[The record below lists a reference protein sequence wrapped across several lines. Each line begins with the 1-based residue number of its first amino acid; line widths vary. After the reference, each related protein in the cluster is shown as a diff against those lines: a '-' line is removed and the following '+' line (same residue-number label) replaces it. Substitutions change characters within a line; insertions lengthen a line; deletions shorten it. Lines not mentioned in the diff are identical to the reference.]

1 LTGASDSY
9 YAAAIVVTTTA
20 AAMTTDAPTPSPADT
35 FSDLSLTTLLLP
47 ITDDATISQQRPQ
60 INFGSHQA
68 LAVDGGNPTAALG
81 DSIGETFDS
90 LLKFDVSLVDM
101 TRPIERVTLRLYV
114 VEGCESGG
122 TLSTTSEA
130 DWDSESVTW
139 ENAPMA
145 DGLWR
150 GQLPPVVAGQWYDV
164 DVTPALSSS
173 STSTSSTTMGEE
185 YLSLRLESD
194 ENSRCLY
201 SSMEGGESVSPQLVV
216 QYNTEQTVIA
226 RDDALETNTDQEEEE
241 ERPPLTPPVIG
252 DFLLLKAT
260 DDATVVGSNPTRNY
274 GSEPNLLVAFDT
286 GTRGIFDTLIRFDLR
301 ELVSTP
307 PRTAVLSLYAETD
320 CVSAGTFV
328 TTAGEDD
335 WTEDR
340 VTWASA
346 PVYEPQNGSHDG
358 GTSLGVFGSVEA
370 ETWNAFNVLN
380 AIKDAVKFEKSA
392 VTFRLSSGNLEPCQF
407 SSRDGGRAPKLMV
420 AF

>member
-1 LTGASDSY
+1 MESYSLDTLTGASDSF
-9 YAAAIVVTTTA
+9 YAAAVATY
-20 AAMTTDAPTPSPADT
+20 APTPSPVDA
-35 FSDLSLTTLLLP
+35 FSDLSLSTLLLP
-47 ITDDATISQQRPQ
+47 VNDDATVSQQRPQ

-68 LAVDGGNPTAALG
+68 LAVDGGNPAAALG
-81 DSIGETFDS
+81 DSVGETFDT
-90 LLKFDVSLVDM
+90 LLKFDVSLVDFA
-101 TRPIERVTLRLYV
+101 RPIERVTLRLYV

-122 TLSTTSEA
+122 TVSSTRDAE
-130 DWDSESVTW
+130 WDSESVTW
-139 ENAPMA
+139 ENAPAA
-145 DGLWR
+145 DGVWV

-164 DVTPALSSS
+164 DVTLALSASTSSS
-173 STSTSSTTMGEE
+173 SSDHEQ

-216 QYNTEQTVIA
+216 QYDMEQTVIA
-226 RDDALETNTDQEEEE
+226 RDDALEANEQQG
-241 ERPPLTPPVIG
+241 PPLTPPVLG

-260 DDATVVGSNPTRNY
+260 DDATVVGSNPTRNF

-328 TTAGEDD
+328 TTAGDDD

-380 AIKDAVKFEKSA
+380 AVKDAVKFKKSA
-392 VTFRLSSGNLEPCQF
+392 LTFRLSSGNLEPCQF